1 MYNLILSNALIY
13 DGLGNNPIF
22 ADIGIIGE
30 KISKIGN
37 LKTDKYQKKIDIKG
51 LSVCPGFIDIH
62 SHSDVNYFLDPY
74 AECKIRQGVTTEVI
88 GNCGGSAAPLY
99 GEFLQKR
106 KKEWE
111 PLGIKLKWQNFKEY
125 KKLLKNNGIAVN
137 VVPIIGHGNIRGA
150 VKGYSTSPITKNEL
164 KKMQKLLY
172 QCMSE
177 GAFGISTGLIYIP
190 GMYADTKEL
199 IELVKII
206 KDFNGT
212 YTTHMRSEGNK
223 LIESVKESLFIA
235 EKAGAKLQISHVKT
249 SGRKNWNKLKTLFST
264 IETAIKNGID
274 VSCDRYPYIA
284 SNTDLDV
291 LLPNWFHEM
300 PYIEKTHWINN
311 KIRELANILK
321 QELDKGWAK
330 TVMIGKINSTSNFRQ
345 KKDADQLMQKIIKAE
360 KQSSYTW
367 AEGRMLNKISRKLKL
382 NPEQTMIHLLK
393 DADFQ
398 VQAMFFSM
406 SERNLKRIL
415 KKPYIM
421 IGSDSSL
428 RTMSG
433 VLNTGHPH
441 PRVFGTYPR
450 VLYRYTGNGILSM
463 QEAINKMTGMP
474 ANKLGL
480 TNRGRITDNAF
491 ADIVIFNPKQIKDT
505 ATYEKP
511 FSYPEGI
518 ETVIVNGEIVFNKGI
533 LTKKLPG
540 KVLSHIT

>member
-1 MYNLILSNALIY
+1 MYNLILSNAFIY
-13 DGLGNNPIF
+13 DGLGNNPISG
-22 ADIGIIGE
+22 DIGIIGD

-37 LKTDKYQKKIDIKG
+37 LTNEKYQKKIDIKG
-51 LSVCPGFIDIH
+51 LSVCPGFIDMH

-111 PLGIKLKWQNFKEY
+111 GLGIKIKWQNFKEY
-125 KKLLKNNGIAVN
+125 KKALKNNGIAVN

-150 VKGYSTSPITKNEL
+150 VKGYSTNPLTKREL
-164 KKMQKLLY
+164 NQMQKSLS
-172 QCMSE
+172 QCMEE

-206 KDFNGT
+206 KSFNGL
-212 YTTHMRSEGNK
+212 YTTHMRSEGNE
-223 LIESVKESLFIA
+223 LIESVKEALSIA
-235 EKAGAKLQISHVKT
+235 EKAEVKLQISHIKT
-249 SGRKNWNKLKTLFST
+249 SGRRNWKKLNALFST

-300 PYIEKTHWINN
+300 PYTEKTQWINTR
-311 KIRELANILK
+311 IDELTKILK
-321 QELDKGWAK
+321 DTLDKRWAK
-330 TVMIGKINSTSNFRQ
+330 TVMIGKINATSNFRQ
-345 KKDADQLMQKIIKAE
+345 KKDADQLLQKTINTKTQN
-360 KQSSYTW
+360 KYNW
-367 AEGRMLNKISRKLKL
+367 AEGSMLDKISKKL
-382 NPEQTMIHLLK
+382 NLIPETTMIHLLR

-406 SERNLKRIL
+406 SEQNLKRIL
-415 KKPYIM
+415 KKPYVM

-433 VLNTGHPH
+433 VLKTGHPH
-441 PRVFGTYPR
+441 PRVFGTCPR
-450 VLYRYTGNGILSM
+450 VLSKYTGNGKLSM
-463 QEAINKMTGMP
+463 KEAINKMTGMP
-474 ANKLGL
+474 ADKLGL
-480 TNRGRITDNAF
+480 TNRGRIKDDAF
-491 ADIVIFNPKQIKDT
+491 ADIVIFDPKKIKDT

-511 FSYPEGI
+511 FNYPEGI
-518 ETVIVNGEIVFNKGI
+518 ETVIVNGEIAFNKGI
-533 LTKKLPG
+533 MTKKLSG
-540 KVLSHIT
+540 KVLTNV